1 MREKIEEDNIEDDR
15 GMAMQDEGMIFVW
28 NLVERQK
35 LRFMVEDVLCIGGK
49 SVGIESGVF
58 LRMFLVDD
66 SGGAFRGGFVVVGR
80 WYLRVGESFVVV
92 VVEVEVNNLKLVME
106 CIMRLLLG
114 CLNGTTFL
122 LWHLSLT
129 PLEANFP
136 IIGGFVFRMMMWEDF
151 MSFFLFL
158 IIERLGEIIDAK
170 V

>member
-1 MREKIEEDNIEDDR
+1 M
-15 GMAMQDEGMIFVW
+15 
-28 NLVERQK
+28 
-35 LRFMVEDVLCIGGK
+35 EDVLCIGEN

-66 SGGAFRGGFVVVGR
+66 SGRASRGGFVVVGR
-80 WYLRVGESFVVV
+80 WYLRVGESFVVVV

-129 PLEANFP
+129 PLEVNFP
-136 IIGGFVFRMMMWEDF
+136 IIGGFVFRMMMREDF